1 MASLPNNPKKTPP
14 LAPRFLGT
22 KRADS
27 KRDAILAQISRISS
41 LALPPLCLPDIHVK
55 DRTEGPCS
63 FAAATTNTIIPDLT
77 APSVGCGMGIVA
89 TTLTESD
96 LTPERIESFYR
107 AMRSHLGPRYG
118 KIKNI
123 LLWLGIINR
132 PPMKYDLS
140 TQEFED
146 IIRNGGHAAIKK
158 YKLPEDTLTHLDQ
171 QGSYIQPHDWDGL
184 TLNDVLPRISYRSGR
199 HDIGYGFKGNHF
211 LEIQVVDELFDEA
224 TAQAWN
230 LTKGQVVVMYHGGGG
245 AVSYHIGRY
254 FGNRK
259 KNTWSQKIVL
269 ALFKMHFHFRPSH
282 IRDWAQRA
290 RHYFFPLPFM
300 ELSLSSR
307 EGKRLWLATQI
318 SQNYSS
324 GFRMG
329 IYARVRDS
337 LHDVFGAN
345 ANCHLV
351 WDAPHNSIMRETLA
365 SESLIIHRHTA
376 NPARPNIPV
385 LLSGYNT
392 THSILA
398 RGKDGA
404 SQSLNSSDHGAGET
418 ILRARKDQRSHEI
431 SPIRFTSILQTRPP
445 HHRAVPHESDEG
457 LYDVA
462 TPLVTSNIIAPV
474 VSFRPIAV
482 FKG

>member
-1 MASLPNNPKKTPP
+1 MSPK
-14 LAPRFLGT
+14 FLGS
-22 KRADS
+22 KRADA
-27 KRDAILAQISRISS
+27 KRDAILAQISRIPS

-89 TTLTESD
+89 TTLTETD

-107 AMRSHLGPRYG
+107 AMKSNLGPRYG
-118 KIKNI
+118 KLKNM
-123 LLWLGIINR
+123 LLWFGIINR
-132 PPMKYDLS
+132 PIMKYDLS
-140 TQEFED
+140 VAEFED
-146 IIRNGGHAAIKK
+146 IIRNGGSSAITK
-158 YKLPEDTLTHLDQ
+158 YKLPTDTVEHLDQ
-171 QGSYIQPHDWDGL
+171 RGSYTALSDWDGL
-184 TLNDVLPRISYRSGR
+184 KLSDVLPRISYRSGR

-224 TAQAWN
+224 TAREWN

-259 KNTWSQKIVL
+259 KNTWSQKLVL
-269 ALFKMHFHFRPSH
+269 SIFKMHFHFRPTH
-282 IRDWAQRA
+282 IRDWYTRL
-290 RHYFFPLPFM
+290 RHYFFPSPFM
-300 ELSLSSR
+300 ELSLNTR

-329 IYARVRDS
+329 IFARVRDS
-337 LHDVFGAN
+337 LHDVFGAS

-351 WDAPHNSIMRETLA
+351 WDAPHNSIMRETLNGRT
-365 SESLIIHRHTA
+365 LTVHRHTA

-392 THSILA
+392 THSLL
-398 RGKDGA
+398 GTG
-404 SQSLNSSDHGAGET
+404 QSGTSDALLSSDHGAGET
-418 ILRARKDQRSHEI
+418 ILRARKDERSHEI

-457 LYDVA
+457 LYDVV
-462 TPLVTSNIIAPV
+462 TPLVNANIIAPV